1 ISLSKYPKEPKK
13 KLAAI
18 SLLHGA
24 PGFLATLKLFLND
37 FLPKKRKRG
46 VALGGYLPFRTLE
59 VWHSFGLIP
68 LKILDEPDKSLIKA
82 QPLTGKDKPARFD
95 TVIVLEDDRAQSTA
109 VQG

>member
-1 ISLSKYPKEPKK
+1 MIFAHTPSDVGIFYTHQAQIRPP
-13 KLAAI
+13 
-18 SLLHGA
+18 
-24 PGFLATLKLFLND
+24 
-37 FLPKKRKRG
+37 
-46 VALGGYLPFRTLE
+46 RTLE

-109 VQG
+109 VQGKTLCSSRSEILSFFYFLIQAVELLA